1 MFARLSRTFSSSSS
15 SPSLPASPSPSS
27 APAESKPAHGISFRL
42 GRAVSSPPHS
52 TASTCTGSPRSSS
65 VELHSL
71 LSAGRQHSDL
81 GEEQKE
87 EAYDELA
94 ECAKLENYLLTK
106 EACERLVRDLHVRGM
121 PAQAFYVRFL
131 VFYRD
136 YQGTTDATVKGR
148 KGRKLLEMFADPSSS
163 HYLAG
168 AGELNVTSVKS
179 LAKLK
184 THVLLELIR
193 LPVVREALL

>member
-15 SPSLPASPSPSS
+15 PTSPTSPSPSPS
-27 APAESKPAHGISFRL
+27 VESKPAHGISFRL
-42 GRAVSSPPHS
+42 GRAVSSPPNS

-65 VELHSL
+65 MELNSL
-71 LSAGRQHSDL
+71 LSTGRQYSDL
-81 GEEQKE
+81 GGKSREEE
-87 EAYDELA
+87 YDELT
-94 ECAKLENYLLTK
+94 ECAKLETYLLAK
-106 EACERLVRDLHVRGM
+106 EPCERLIRDLHVRGM
-121 PAQAFYVRFL
+121 PTQAFYVRFL

-136 YQGTTDATVKGR
+136 YHNTTDAAVKSR

-168 AGELNVTSVKS
+168 AGELNVTSAKG

-193 LPVVREALL
+193 LPVVREAIV